1 VVRKPALPIVSDMP
15 DLEKFN
21 HKPRRDADAAIKA
34 QAPGS
39 SSQLTASS

>member
-1 VVRKPALPIVSDMP
+1 VEGGLPIVSDMP

-21 HKPRRDADAAIKA
+21 HKPQQDEGAAIKA
-34 QAPGS
+34 QAARR